1 MVEEE
6 PMAGS
11 YAAEIYKFIKRPA
24 VWVVSAVWL
33 ALLLAFTELFPYIAY
48 RSATSPQQAG
58 RLLAPLLPAQL
69 PGHVI
74 TGYPVW
80 GGALILVLGALCWGS
95 EYGWGTL
102 KTMLSHRSGRL
113 TFYAAQILTLATSV
127 AALVVVAF
135 GLCSVASVLIAI
147 STGLALDLPSAS
159 AVAQAMA
166 AGWLILMMWSLLGVC
181 LAIVLRGMAL
191 PIGLGLVWIL
201 AVENLIRFTAPLID
215 AIGQV
220 EKFMPGADA
229 GSLVAAMGGAASSS
243 TGVAAV
249 VGGAQALS
257 SVALYTVLFAA
268 VGAVTLKRR
277 DVQ

>member
-1 MVEEE
+1 
-6 PMAGS
+6 MA
-11 YAAEIYKFIKRPA
+11 RP
-24 VWVVSAVWL
+24 
-33 ALLLAFTELFPYIAY
+33 LLAFTELFPYIAY
-48 RSATSPQQAG
+48 RSATSGQSAD

-102 KTMLSHRSGRL
+102 KTMFSHRPGRL
-113 TFYAAQILTLATSV
+113 TFYVAQISTLATSV
-127 AALVVVAF
+127 AALVIVAF
-135 GLCSVASVLIAI
+135 ALCILASVLIAG
-147 STGLALDLPSAS
+147 SAGVTVDLPPAG
-159 AVAQAMA
+159 AIGQAMA

-181 LAIVLRGMAL
+181 LAIVFRGMAL

-201 AVENLIRFTAPLID
+201 AIENLIRFTAPLID
-215 AIGQV
+215 ALGQV

-229 GSLVAAMGGAASSS
+229 GSLVAALGGAASSS

-249 VGGAQALS
+249 VGGTQALW
-257 SVALYTVLFAA
+257 SVALYTLLFAV
-268 VGAVTLKRR
+268 VGAAVLQRR

>member
-1 MVEEE
+1 MLN
-6 PMAGS
+6 S
-11 YAAEIYKFIKRPA
+11 YSAELFKFIKRPA
-24 VWVVSAVWL
+24 VWVLGALWL

-48 RSATSPQQAG
+48 RSAASARQAG
-58 RLLAPLLPAQL
+58 RLLAPLLPGQL

-102 KTMLSHRSGRL
+102 KTMLSHRPGRL
-113 TFYAAQILTLATSV
+113 TFYVAQVSTLATSI
-127 AALVVVAF
+127 AALVIVAF
-135 GLCSVASVLIAI
+135 ALCSLASVVIAG
-147 STGLALDLPSAS
+147 SGGAPLDLPPAS
-159 AVAQAMA
+159 AIAQAMA

-181 LAIVLRGMAL
+181 LAIVFRGMAL

-201 AVENLIRFTAPLID
+201 AIENLIRFTAPLID
-215 AIGQV
+215 ALGQV
-220 EKFMPGADA
+220 EKVMPGADA
-229 GSLVAAMGGAASSS
+229 GSLVAALGAATSSS

-249 VGGAQALS
+249 VGGEQALW
-257 SVALYTVLFAA
+257 SVALYTGLFAA
-268 VGAVTLKRR
+268 VGAVTLLRR